1 MKNIS
6 LCKPNGEPFKHYPA
20 IVSYT
25 VEGGVLSFRWERT
38 PKDQSTTQRVVTSF
52 PFFVEDDLIS

>member
-6 LCKPNGEPFKHYPA
+6 LWKPNGDPFKHYPN
-20 IVSYT
+20 IVTYT

-38 PKDQSTTQRVVTSF
+38 PKDQSTTERVVTSL
-52 PFFVEDDLIS
+52 PFFVDDDLIS